1 MPLTHAV
8 PAHLL
13 LNRWTLLCDRID
25 WLYAPSPR
33 QTAPQ
38 ANKCLLS
45 FRVAHYCLLCTVRR
59 GALTYTDNSNFIQ
72 KNDTRKLLVTT
83 NTTILLQHPRRTKKN
98 MYTHAH
104 THTHTNIYTHT
115 HIHTH
120 THEQKIRTFFCVS
133 KSVIFLLQLNFN
145 E

>member
-104 THTHTNIYTHT
+104 TRAKN
-115 HIHTH
+115 
-120 THEQKIRTFFCVS
+120 KN
-133 KSVIFLLQLNFN
+133 IFLCLEVSHFSSPVELQRVTYTTVTLTYKYA
-145 E
+145 